1 MPSTLGWLAGGCVP
15 GSARLRC
22 GGGTAVRS
30 GRACGA
36 ALPLRCV
43 WRTPAPSHGAPY
55 ARLREQCAQNTAS
68 SPSVPA
74 GHIDLR
80 SSEFYT
86 SSAAWYYIRTCD
98 N

>member
-68 SPSVPA
+68 SPASA
-74 GHIDLR
+74 SWAHR
-80 SSEFYT
+80 SQ
-86 SSAAWYYIRTCD
+86 IQ
-98 N
+98 